1 MGFQQPSQAL
11 CPCVTEV
18 FPAATLLQETGGA
31 ICKPSDVKAAKS
43 KFRLVGGREEG
54 EGGEGG
60 GGERGQGGKRGGRRE
75 GREGREEGG
84 RREVMN
90 GGKKITV
97 TILQHM

>member
-11 CPCVTEV
+11 CPCITEV

-54 EGGEGG
+54 EGGRDEW
-60 GGERGQGGKRGGRRE
+60 
-75 GREGREEGG
+75 REEYYCANSAAYIVECNANLPSLSLRVWQGSA
-84 RREVMN
+84 
-90 GGKKITV
+90 
-97 TILQHM
+97 